1 MSDDELVLLEE
12 ATGPA
17 QAETLRG
24 LLDAQGIQILISQ
37 ESAGQSALPVTFGI
51 LGGVQ
56 LLVKKK
62 DLEQARQIL
71 DEYYAGDFIAQG
83 DDENAAGEPPE
94 DSGDEEGG

>member
-24 LLDAQGIQILISQ
+24 LLEAQGIQILISQ

-71 DEYYAGDFIAQG
+71 DEYYAGDFIEQS

-94 DSGDEEGG
+94 GSGDEEGG

>member
-24 LLDAQGIQILISQ
+24 LLEAQGIRVLISQ

-51 LGGVQ
+51 LGGAQ
-56 LLVKKK
+56 ILVKAK

-71 DEYYAGDFIAQG
+71 KEYYAGDFMEKEENG
-83 DDENAAGEPPE
+83 DEEPPE
-94 DSGDEEGG
+94 G